1 MTVEANAWN
10 KNSSAWREFMDSAT
24 VTINVTV
31 NHEVSF
37 DVNRG
42 GLFEGLTEV
51 AAAPGD
57 LVIISDAS
65 DSDAPKVADV
75 ATIGAGKQTIWV
87 PAGAM
92 TPNNSA
98 SPPLNSVAIAGSN
111 VVVLQTRDC
120 DATNEEYLYFSV
132 AMPNGWDEGTLSFQL
147 FWSHAATVTN
157 FGVVFNLYANAF
169 SNDDTLAQNAGTP
182 GAVTDTGGTT
192 DDLYISPESAAFTV
206 AGSPAEGDIV
216 LFRLNRVPGNASDTL
231 AVDCRVI
238 GIKLFYTT
246 NANTDV

>member
-10 KNSSAWREFMDSAT
+10 KNSSAWREFVDSAT

-37 DVNRG
+37 DVDPG
-42 GLFEGLTEV
+42 GLFGGLAEV

-65 DSDAPKVADV
+65 DGDAPKTADV

-87 PAGAM
+87 PGAAM
-92 TPNNSA
+92 LPNGSV
-98 SPPLNSVAIAGSN
+98 PPLNTAVIAGSN
-111 VVVLQTRDC
+111 VVVIQTRDC
-120 DATNEEYLYFSV
+120 DATSEEYLYFSV
-132 AMPNGWDEGTLSFQL
+132 AMPKGWDEGTISFQL
-147 FWSHAATVTN
+147 YWSHPATTTN

-169 SNDDTLAQNAGTP
+169 SNDDTLSQNAVTP
-182 GAVTDTGGTT
+182 GVVTDTGGTT
-192 DDLYISPESAAFTV
+192 DDLYISPESSAFTV
-206 AGSPAEGDIV
+206 GGSPADGDIV

-231 AVDCRVI
+231 AVDCRVH
-238 GIKLFYTT
+238 GIKVFYTT
-246 NANTDV
+246 NANTDA